1 MPGVQTKRI
10 VVIGIGNPFRRD
22 DGVGIAVARQLKK
35 ILPETVKVIEQNGE
49 ASDLMEAWKG
59 AESVIVIDAVSSGAK
74 PGTIHRL
81 SFKDESRFKIRSQG
95 STHSFG
101 LTEAIAL
108 SRHLNYLPEEGFVF
122 GIEGVDYA
130 QGSGFSPD
138 VLSSVG
144 LVVEQIGDLLQSGRI
159 DPS

>member
-1 MPGVQTKRI
+1 MPDTQTERI
-10 VVIGIGNPFRRD
+10 LVIGIGNEFRRD

-49 ASDLMEAWKG
+49 ASALMEAWKG
-59 AESVIVIDAVSSGAK
+59 AEFVIVIDAVSSGAK

-108 SRHLNYLPEEGFVF
+108 SRYLNCLPEEGLVF

-138 VLSSVG
+138 VLSSVD